1 MRLKDIER
9 LGLKALKNLV
19 ALKEKNQELL
29 KLESL
34 RERLRGQ
41 IKDIEDQIRTYTQSR
56 PNSRTLLNAIRTAAS
71 GSAKGR
77 RVSRPRNWL
86 REKVTALL
94 KTARKPQTP
103 AQVRDAIAK
112 SHPEQATKNL
122 YISIFQLLK
131 RNAEFKKIDNGWVV
145 SKARNKK

>member
-1 MRLKDIER
+1 MIMKDIGR
-9 LGLKALKNLV
+9 LDLKALKNLV

-29 KLESL
+29 KLESH

-41 IKDIEDQIRTYTQSR
+41 IKDVEDEIRTYTQSR
-56 PNSRTLLNAIRTAAS
+56 PNSRALLKAIRSVAA
-71 GSAKGR
+71 GSAEGR
-77 RVSRPRNWL
+77 RVRRPRYWL

-94 KTARKPQTP
+94 KAARKPQTP
-103 AQVRDAIAK
+103 AQIRDAIAK
-112 SHPEQATKNL
+112 SHPEQATKSL